1 MKKRI
6 LTLALVVATLA
17 TCFGGTLA
25 YLQDSKSQKNTF
37 TTGNVYINLDEA
49 DVDGEGRTSEN
60 QTYHLFPGAV
70 ITKDPTITV
79 KAESESAWVAA
90 KVTVTGNLYGVAGI
104 AGTNMID
111 INTVAKGGLLA
122 KAPAVV
128 QNWNGLALV
137 HETADCVVYQDANK
151 AGKTWTLYVFMKAV
165 QPKNATIAL
174 FERIEIPATWGNTEM
189 TAVNGMEISV
199 QAFAAQT
206 YGFDTCYQA
215 MTTAFATEFAAVKK

>member
-49 DVDGEGRTSEN
+49 DVDGEGRTSED

-79 KAESESAWVAA
+79 TAKSESAWVAA
-90 KVTVTGNLYGVAGI
+90 KVTVKGDLYGIAGI
-104 AGTNMID
+104 AGTDMID
-111 INTVAKGGLLA
+111 INTVAKGGLLNA
-122 KAPAVV
+122 APAAV

-151 AGKTWTLYVFMKAV
+151 AGNTWTLYIFMKAV

-215 MTTAFATEFAAVKK
+215 MTTAFATEFAAVK